1 MFYLGC
7 TESVASKYLNMGS
20 RGPLV
25 QCARASCASTQAHII
40 SSIMLPT
47 PSTFH
52 VNTDRIYEPAED
64 SFLLLDTLSS
74 PSEVRFLK
82 KRFLIGAIDSQ
93 VSHSPIILEV
103 GTGSGVVLA
112 FVTAHADKIFGRAD
126 VLSLGTDVNP
136 FACQATEQTV
146 LQACQVESRG
156 SKTKKDIKER
166 KANHHPL
173 AILNADLT
181 TPIRSGIVDV
191 LIFNPPYV
199 PTSELPL
206 PATADTGSTAS
217 HHNSHLLALSY
228 AGGVHGME
236 VTSKLLK
243 QIPRVLSPERGL
255 AYILLCE
262 QNKPEEVM
270 QQIRQWGPSWAVSVV
285 GDSGKT
291 GGWEKLKVIRV
302 SVIRNSCE

>member
-1 MFYLGC
+1 
-7 TESVASKYLNMGS
+7 
-20 RGPLV
+20 
-25 QCARASCASTQAHII
+25 
-40 SSIMLPT
+40 MLPT
-47 PSTFH
+47 PSTYH
-52 VNTDRIYEPAED
+52 VNTDCIYEPAED

-82 KRFLIGAIDSQ
+82 KHFLIGATDSQ
-93 VSHSPIILEV
+93 LSHSPIILEV

-112 FVTAHADKIFGRAD
+112 FLTAHADKIFGRAD

-146 LQACQVESRG
+146 LQACRDESQG
-156 SKTKKDIKER
+156 LKTKKKDIKER
-166 KANHHPL
+166 NINHHPL

-181 TPIRSGIVDV
+181 TPIRSGMVDV

-199 PTSELPL
+199 PTSEVPL

-217 HHNSHLLALSY
+217 QHNSHLLTLSY
-228 AGGVHGME
+228 AGGLHGME
-236 VTSKLLK
+236 VTSKLLE
-243 QIPRVLSPERGL
+243 QIPTVLSPERGL

-270 QQIRQWGPSWAVSVV
+270 QQIRQWGPSWAVSLV

-302 SVIRNSCE
+302 SVIRGSCG

>member
-1 MFYLGC
+1 
-7 TESVASKYLNMGS
+7 
-20 RGPLV
+20 
-25 QCARASCASTQAHII
+25 
-40 SSIMLPT
+40 MLPT

-52 VNTDRIYEPAED
+52 VNTDCIYEPAED

-82 KRFLIGAIDSQ
+82 KRFLIGATDSQ
-93 VSHSPIILEV
+93 LSPSPIILEV

-112 FVTAHADKIFGRAD
+112 FLTAHADKIFGRAD

-146 LQACQVESRG
+146 LQACREESQGLR
-156 SKTKKDIKER
+156 TKKDIKER
-166 KANHHPL
+166 NANHHPL

-199 PTSELPL
+199 PTSEVPL

-217 HHNSHLLALSY
+217 QHNSHLLTLSY
-228 AGGVHGME
+228 AGGLHGME
-236 VTSKLLK
+236 VTSKLLE
-243 QIPRVLSPERGL
+243 QIPTVLSPERGL

-270 QQIRQWGPSWAVSVV
+270 QQIRQWGPSWAVSLV

-302 SVIRNSCE
+302 SVIRSSCEWEPCLLYLAQGAQVVR

>member
-1 MFYLGC
+1 
-7 TESVASKYLNMGS
+7 
-20 RGPLV
+20 
-25 QCARASCASTQAHII
+25 
-40 SSIMLPT
+40 MLPT

-74 PSEVRFLK
+74 PSEVEFLK
-82 KRFLIGAIDSQ
+82 KRFLIGATDRQ
-93 VSHSPIILEV
+93 VSHSPVILEV

-112 FVTAHADKIFGRAD
+112 FLTAQAEKIFGRAD
-126 VLSLGTDVNP
+126 VLGLGTDVNP

-146 LQACQVESRG
+146 LQACRAESRG
-156 SKTKKDIKER
+156 FKNEQVIKER
-166 KANHHPL
+166 NANHHPL

-181 TPIRSGIVDV
+181 TPIRSGMVDV

-199 PTSELPL
+199 PTSEVPL
-206 PATADTGSTAS
+206 PATTDTDSMAFQ
-217 HHNSHLLALSY
+217 HNSHLLALSY
-228 AGGVHGME
+228 AGGVNGME
-236 VTSKLLK
+236 VTSKLLE

-270 QQIRQWGPSWAVSVV
+270 QQIRQWGPPWVV
-285 GDSGKT
+285 ALVGGSGKT

-302 SVIRNSCE
+302 SVLRNSYG

>member
-1 MFYLGC
+1 
-7 TESVASKYLNMGS
+7 
-20 RGPLV
+20 
-25 QCARASCASTQAHII
+25 
-40 SSIMLPT
+40 MLPT
-47 PSTFH
+47 PSTSH

-82 KRFLIGAIDSQ
+82 KRFLIGATDSQ
-93 VSHSPIILEV
+93 LSHSPIILEV

-112 FVTAHADKIFGRAD
+112 FLTAHADKIFGRAD

-146 LQACQVESRG
+146 LQACRDESR
-156 SKTKKDIKER
+156 SFKTKKDIKER
-166 KANHHPL
+166 NANHHPL

-181 TPIRSGIVDV
+181 TPIRSGMVDV

-199 PTSELPL
+199 PTSEVPL

-217 HHNSHLLALSY
+217 QHNSHLLTLSY

-236 VTSKLLK
+236 VTSKLLE

-270 QQIRQWGPSWAVSVV
+270 QQIRQWGPSWAVSLI

>member
-1 MFYLGC
+1 
-7 TESVASKYLNMGS
+7 
-20 RGPLV
+20 
-25 QCARASCASTQAHII
+25 
-40 SSIMLPT
+40 MLPT

-52 VNTDRIYEPAED
+52 VNTDRVYEPAED

-82 KRFLIGAIDSQ
+82 NRFLRGATDSQ
-93 VSHSPIILEV
+93 VPHSPVILEV

-112 FVTAHADKIFGRAD
+112 FLTAHAYEIFGRAD

-146 LQACQVESRG
+146 LQACRDESRDF
-156 SKTKKDIKER
+156 KNKKDIKER
-166 KANHHPL
+166 NLKHHPL

-181 TPIRSGIVDV
+181 TPIRSGMVDV

-199 PTSELPL
+199 PTSEVPL
-206 PATADTGSTAS
+206 PATADTGSSAFQYE
-217 HHNSHLLALSY
+217 SHLLALSY

-236 VTSKLLK
+236 VTNKLLE

-262 QNKPEEVM
+262 QNKPEEVIRR
-270 QQIRQWGPSWAVSVV
+270 IRQWGPVWAVTLV

-291 GGWEKLKVIRV
+291 GAWEKLKIIRI
-302 SVIRNSCE
+302 SVVRNSCI

>member
-1 MFYLGC
+1 
-7 TESVASKYLNMGS
+7 
-20 RGPLV
+20 
-25 QCARASCASTQAHII
+25 
-40 SSIMLPT
+40 MLPT

-52 VNTDRIYEPAED
+52 VNTDRVYEPAED

-74 PSEVRFLK
+74 PSEVGFLK
-82 KRFLIGAIDSQ
+82 KRFLRGATDSQ
-93 VSHSPIILEV
+93 VSHSPVILEV

-112 FVTAHADKIFGRAD
+112 FLTANAYKIFGRAD
-126 VLSLGTDVNP
+126 VLSLGTDINP

-146 LQACQVESRG
+146 LQACRDESRDF
-156 SKTKKDIKER
+156 KDKKDIKER
-166 KANHHPL
+166 YSNQHPL

-181 TPIRSGIVDV
+181 TPIRSGMVDV

-199 PTSELPL
+199 PTSEVPL
-206 PATADTGSTAS
+206 PATADTGSSAFQYDS
-217 HHNSHLLALSY
+217 RLLALSY

-236 VTSKLLK
+236 VTNKLLE

-262 QNKPEEVM
+262 QNKPKEVM
-270 QQIRQWGPSWAVSVV
+270 QRIRQWGPAWAVTLV

-291 GGWEKLKVIRV
+291 GGWEKLRIIRI
-302 SVIRNSCE
+302 SVV

>member
-1 MFYLGC
+1 MLVS
-7 TESVASKYLNMGS
+7 TEAY
-20 RGPLV
+20 
-25 QCARASCASTQAHII
+25 II

-47 PSTFH
+47 PSTSH

-82 KRFLIGAIDSQ
+82 KRFLIGATDSQ
-93 VSHSPIILEV
+93 LSHSPIILEV

-112 FVTAHADKIFGRAD
+112 FLTAHADKIFGRAD

-146 LQACQVESRG
+146 LQACRDESRG
-156 SKTKKDIKER
+156 FETKKDIKER
-166 KANHHPL
+166 NANHHPL

-181 TPIRSGIVDV
+181 TPIRSGMVDV

-199 PTSELPL
+199 PTSEVPL

-217 HHNSHLLALSY
+217 QHNSHLLTLSY

-236 VTSKLLK
+236 VTSKLLE

-270 QQIRQWGPSWAVSVV
+270 QQIRQWGPSWAVSLV